1 MDFQETNG
9 IQTGSGIKLVIYGQE
24 GVGKSSLA
32 AQLPGAVFLDCE
44 GSTSKM
50 NVRRLPKPTSWEML
64 QQELQFVLESH
75 VQRQYQTVVIDTFD
89 WAERLAIA
97 QLCSKHNVNGIEGF
111 GYGKGWEYEAEEIGR
126 FLDSTERL
134 IQAGIHVALLC
145 HAITRK
151 ASLPEVDAEFDH
163 WELKLGNKTT
173 NKIAPLH

>member
-1 MDFQETNG
+1 MNFEETNG
-9 IQTGSGIKLVIYGQE
+9 IQTGAGVKLVIYGQE
-24 GVGKSSLA
+24 GVGKTSLA

-64 QQELQFVLESH
+64 QQEVDFVLESH
-75 VQRQYQTVVIDTFD
+75 AQRQYQTLCIDTFD

-97 QLCSKHNVNGIEGF
+97 QLCSKHQVNGIEGF

-134 IQAGIHVALLC
+134 VQAGVNVALLC
-145 HAITRK
+145 HAVTRK
-151 ASLPEVDAEFDH
+151 ASLPEIDA
-163 WELKLGNKTT
+163 
-173 NKIAPLH
+173 

>member
-111 GYGKGWEYEAEEIGR
+111 GYGKGWEYRSRRRNRAVFGQHRTTHSGR
-126 FLDSTERL
+126 HPCRF
-134 IQAGIHVALLC
+134 ALPC
-145 HAITRK
+145 NHPK
-151 ASLPEVDAEFDH
+151 SLSAR
-163 WELKLGNKTT
+163 N
-173 NKIAPLH
+173 